1 MGKTLAIFLLI
12 FTALLLAGV
21 AVQLG
26 GERVAYTQSGRF
38 ADYAMVPASTAE
50 DYDAV
55 CIIDTV
61 TQRMLF
67 FQYDRTEK
75 KLVVLKDSHAD
86 LKKDFGR
93 P

>member
-1 MGKTLAIFLLI
+1 MGKTFAIFLLT
-12 FTALLLAGV
+12 FTALIMAAV

-26 GERVAYTQSGRF
+26 ERVAYAQSGRF
-38 ADYAMVPASTAE
+38 ADFAMVPAASAE
-50 DYDAV
+50 DYDTL

-67 FQYDRTEK
+67 FQYDRTLK

>member
-1 MGKTLAIFLLI
+1 MGKTFAIFLLV
-12 FTALLLAGV
+12 FTALILAAV

-26 GERVAYTQSGRF
+26 GERVAYAQSGRF
-38 ADYAMVPASTAE
+38 ADYAMIPASTAE
-50 DYDAV
+50 DYDAI

-67 FQYDRTEK
+67 FQYDLNQK
-75 KLVVLKDSHAD
+75 KLMPLKGSQAD

>member
-1 MGKTLAIFLLI
+1 MGKTFAIFFLI
-12 FTALLLAGV
+12 FTALIMAGV
-21 AVQLG
+21 VVQLG
-26 GERVAYTQSGRF
+26 GERVAYAQSGRF
-38 ADYAMVPASTAE
+38 ADFAMVPASTAE
-50 DYDAV
+50 DYDAI

-67 FQYDRTEK
+67 FQYDLNQK
-75 KLVVLKDSHAD
+75 KLIVLKDSHAN

>member
-1 MGKTLAIFLLI
+1 MGKTLAIFLLA
-12 FTALLLAGV
+12 FTALIMAAV

-26 GERVAYTQSGRF
+26 ERVAYAQSGRF
-38 ADYAMVPASTAE
+38 ADFAMVPASSAE
-50 DYDAV
+50 DYDAL

-67 FQYDRTEK
+67 FQYDRTQK

-86 LKKDFGR
+86 LKRDFGR